1 MYSIYCNVKYNKLN
15 YFQFAAEYATTHLM
29 KNLKNKI
36 VEVKALLDEKTE
48 SKKLFSN
55 TPDNLTPQMK
65 KKISKTET
73 NSSTKTKPI
82 ATVDD
87 SVVNHN
93 KNKQD
98 SLSLKK
104 NTIPIQ
110 NAEDVT
116 INPLTYLL
124 RDGSIN
130 FSKLLIDEVLAA
142 DKLLIEAA
150 KLTYDIAG
158 NFFTNLKLIILLL
171 KLY

>member
-1 MYSIYCNVKYNKLN
+1 
-15 YFQFAAEYATTHLM
+15 M

-36 VEVKALLDEKTE
+36 VEVKTLLDEKNGTKTE
-48 SKKLFSN
+48 SKKLTSN
-55 TPDNLTPQMK
+55 TPDNLTPKMK
-65 KKISKTET
+65 TKISKME
-73 NSSTKTKPI
+73 SHLSTQKKPI
-82 ATVDD
+82 TSLDD
-87 SVVNHN
+87 SAINHN

-104 NTIPIQ
+104 DIIQ
-110 NAEDVT
+110 IKNVEDVV
-116 INPLTYLL
+116 INPSSYLL

-158 NFFTNLKLIILLL
+158 NLLI
-171 KLY
+171 